1 MWEVNYRSVVMH
13 IKRINSLSEC
23 VDGTKAS
30 QEKQFKKYRIMNRL
44 WWLTRVKLSIYLLIY
59 VKWLKSCDVLAF
71 YLHYAVLH
79 ILTKMVTNFSHLV
92 HLLIYVIALFKYL
105 KMIES
110 NDDLYLKV
118 QKYKS
123 DRILVFCMCISL
135 FLYLEIQKTCV
146 WTGFFFFINWCKVI
160 CNK

>member
-1 MWEVNYRSVVMH
+1 M
-13 IKRINSLSEC
+13 
-23 VDGTKAS
+23 
-30 QEKQFKKYRIMNRL
+30 
-44 WWLTRVKLSIYLLIY
+44 
-59 VKWLKSCDVLAF
+59 

-79 ILTKMVTNFSHLV
+79 ILTKMVTHFSHLV
-92 HLLIYVIALFKYL
+92 HLLIYVLALFKYL

-146 WTGFFFFINWCKVI
+146 WTGFFFFIN
-160 CNK
+160 

>member
-1 MWEVNYRSVVMH
+1 M
-13 IKRINSLSEC
+13 I
-23 VDGTKAS
+23 
-30 QEKQFKKYRIMNRL
+30 RL
-44 WWLTRVKLSIYLLIY
+44 WWLTRAKLSIYLLIY

-79 ILTKMVTNFSHLV
+79 ILTKMVTHFSHLV
-92 HLLIYVIALFKYL
+92 HLLIYVLALFKNL

-123 DRILVFCMCISL
+123 DRILLFCMFIS
-135 FLYLEIQKTCV
+135 LEIQKTCV
-146 WTGFFFFINWCKVI
+146 WTGFFLHQLMQSNLQWIKSINYLDSCKQKFWWYLNLDICSQFIHQNTESVEAHKVTL
-160 CNK
+160 

>member
-1 MWEVNYRSVVMH
+1 M
-13 IKRINSLSEC
+13 IDK
-23 VDGTKAS
+23 S
-30 QEKQFKKYRIMNRL
+30 QA
-44 WWLTRVKLSIYLLIY
+44 SIYLLIN

-92 HLLIYVIALFKYL
+92 HLLIYVLALFKYL

-110 NDDLYLKV
+110 NDDLYLKE

-146 WTGFFFFINWCKVI
+146 WKVFFLHQLMQSNLQ
-160 CNK
+160 

>member
-1 MWEVNYRSVVMH
+1 M
-13 IKRINSLSEC
+13 
-23 VDGTKAS
+23 
-30 QEKQFKKYRIMNRL
+30 
-44 WWLTRVKLSIYLLIY
+44 
-59 VKWLKSCDVLAF
+59 

-92 HLLIYVIALFKYL
+92 HLLIYVLALFKYL

-123 DRILVFCMCISL
+123 DRILLFCMFISL
-135 FLYLEIQKTCV
+135 FLYVEIQKTCV
-146 WTGFFFFINWCKVI
+146 WTGFFFFIN
-160 CNK
+160 